1 MTDRTEK
8 MFLDPVC
15 GMEVG
20 LDDPRTMVSN
30 YKGRSYYFCAQCCVR
45 VFEKKP
51 DKYLKPKGHLGRF
64 LERLTKANE
73 KAFGRSG
80 PPCH

>member
-1 MTDRTEK
+1 MTDRTGK

>member
-64 LERLTKANE
+64 IERLTKANE

>member
-1 MTDRTEK
+1 MADRTEK

-45 VFEKKP
+45 VFEKNP
-51 DKYLKPKGHLGRF
+51 QRYLKAKGPLGRF
-64 LERLTKANE
+64 LVRLVNANV
-73 KAFGRSG
+73 KVFGRSG

>member
-1 MTDRTEK
+1 MTDGTK
-8 MFLDPVC
+8 KIFSDPVC
-15 GMEVG
+15 GMEVSPG
-20 LDDPRTMVSN
+20 DPRTLVVI
-30 YKGRSYYFCAQCCVR
+30 YKNQSYYFCAECCLE

-51 DKYLKPKGHLGRF
+51 DKYLKPKGHVGRF